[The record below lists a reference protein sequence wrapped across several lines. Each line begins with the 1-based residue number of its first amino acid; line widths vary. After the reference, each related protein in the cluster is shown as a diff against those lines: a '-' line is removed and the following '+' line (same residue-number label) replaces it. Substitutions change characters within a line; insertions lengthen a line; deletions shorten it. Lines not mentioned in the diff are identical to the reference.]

1 MVKVYPALAGVWLG
15 AAIFFTFVVPEA
27 AFATLGLHG
36 VGPLFSRLFPDFYA
50 FEAVV
55 GAALVTAAVRLRP
68 RGLAE
73 VLCPALALA
82 TTLASWLWILPAV
95 NRAIGTRQFGPLH
108 GLSLGLQ
115 ILSMLIVLAGLV
127 AALRRPA

>member
-1 MVKVYPALAGVWLG
+1 M
-15 AAIFFTFVVPEA
+15 E
-27 AFATLGLHG
+27 
-36 VGPLFSRLFPDFYA
+36 
-50 FEAVV
+50 
-55 GAALVTAAVRLRP
+55 VRVEGNDR
-68 RGLAE
+68 R
-73 VLCPALALA
+73 
-82 TTLASWLWILPAV
+82 V